1 MNSNLRFLKLNKN
14 FRNFYSLNK
23 KTFVVAQNILDYTCK
38 TNPRVFFT
46 VTKNGT
52 NLGKLTFEVKKTF
65 ILVIRQSL
73 PKNRR
78 KFQTTLLRSKQIRFN
93 F

>member
-1 MNSNLRFLKLNKN
+1 MNSNLRFLKLNNN

-52 NLGKLTFEVKKTF
+52 NLGKLTFEVKKNIYFSYTPITAQKPQKISDNF
-65 ILVIRQSL
+65 AQE
-73 PKNRR
+73 
-78 KFQTTLLRSKQIRFN
+78 QTN
-93 F
+93 PV